1 MQKKKNKIR
10 VVYHPQKYIKPLP
23 NCPHCHKGFLE
34 MREYVEVAT
43 EERDEERSW
52 VGYCPR
58 CEWIISED
66 EAQQCL
72 HPTRGRRLS

>member
-1 MQKKKNKIR
+1 
-10 VVYHPQKYIKPLP
+10 
-23 NCPHCHKGFLE
+23 

-58 CEWIISED
+58 CEWIISEE
-66 EAQQCL
+66 EAQQRL
-72 HPTRGRRLS
+72 RRTKMKPVKNTFSGAS